1 MCFIYYVIIYN
12 IAYVCVYY
20 IHTYIYK
27 YKYVVCTCIYL
38 HIRIHIAHTLC
49 IYSTEMSAETHEKT
63 CEGPSVAT

>member
-27 YKYVVCTCIYL
+27 YVVCTCIYP
-38 HIRIHIAHTLC
+38 HTRIHIAYTLC
-49 IYSTEMSAETHEKT
+49 IYSRGMSAETHEKKCKGT
-63 CEGPSVAT
+63 SVAT